1 MFPSLTEKQREI
13 VYDKT
18 GLFAVRA
25 CPGSGK
31 TYSVAARLA
40 KEIAQW
46 SYLHK
51 GIAVISFT
59 NVAWEEI
66 RKQIRA
72 NSDVKEISLPHFLG
86 TIDAFINRYLVFP
99 LGHLIMGCDKTPQLV
114 GEPYGSWHARPGR
127 GVDAYNQY
135 FDKVS
140 FDLSDQIVSTVPVFP
155 NPFFFDPK
163 SFTKAVPDGHITNL
177 RSIKLDNWHKGFF
190 TQADASYIAL
200 KLLQKYPV
208 IAKILVKRFPFFI
221 IDEAQDTSEIQM
233 AIIDKL
239 LRNGLNNLMMVGDPD
254 QAIFEWNNADPKL
267 FKAKYEM
274 WKDNS
279 AILNENRRS
288 SQAIC
293 NFTYKLSSLPNPSC
307 AIASELAPIVLSPVI
322 CSYEDAKVDD
332 IITNFRCLCTDNDI
346 SITPENVAI
355 LYRGN
360 SFSSI
365 LTKEATFDPSLSP
378 WIDGYHSTRDI
389 IKGKFYFDNI
399 SSKQGFDL
407 IKKCYIKNK
416 YRQNCCSD
424 TLISRAYEEIGYRCL
439 VKEIYKLIS
448 IMPDTRGATL
458 SEWVQS
464 YNTIPELTQF
474 QKLKITDTNG
484 ALPVSSYFANDKVK
498 VKFPDMT
505 VGTIHSVKG
514 ETYEAVL
521 IFLKQ
526 KPSRGAYYR
535 TLLSQGSYSDNE
547 EMRIV
552 YVAMTRPRKLLMLAV
567 PEKDTTAW
575 SILV

>member
-40 KEIAQW
+40 KEIDQW

-66 RKQIRA
+66 RKQIRT
-72 NSDVKEISLPHFLG
+72 NSDIKEIALPHFLG

-99 LGHLIMGCDKTPQLV
+99 FGHLIMGCDKTPQLV
-114 GEPYGSWHARPGR
+114 GEPYGSWHARFGR

-140 FDLSDQIVSTVPVFP
+140 FGLGDQIVPTVPIFP
-155 NPFFFDPK
+155 SPFFFDPK
-163 SFTKAVPDGHITNL
+163 SFAKAVPDGHIKNL
-177 RSIKLDNWHKGFF
+177 GTIKLANWQQGFF

-200 KLLQKYPV
+200 KLLKKYPA
-208 IAKILVKRFPFFI
+208 IARILVNRFPFMI

-233 AIIDKL
+233 AIIDHL
-239 LRNGLNNLMMVGDPD
+239 LLNGLKNLMMVGDPD
-254 QAIFEWNNADPKL
+254 QAIFEWNDADPKL
-267 FKAKYEM
+267 FKAKYEL
-274 WKDNS
+274 WKENS
-279 AILNENRRS
+279 TILNENRRS
-288 SQAIC
+288 SQTIC

-307 AIASELAPIVLSPVI
+307 AIAPELAPISLSPVI
-322 CSYEDAKVDD
+322 CSYKDDAVDD
-332 IITNFRCLCTDNDI
+332 IITNFRSLCVNNGV

-360 SFSSI
+360 SFCSI
-365 LTKEATFDPSLSP
+365 LTKEPTFNTP
-378 WIDGYHSTRDI
+378 WLDGYYSTRDI
-389 IKGKFYFDNI
+389 IKGKYYFDNI
-399 SSKQGFDL
+399 NSKQGFNL
-407 IKKCYIKNK
+407 IKKCYIKNR
-416 YRQNCCSD
+416 YQQNCCSD
-424 TLISRAYEEIGYRCL
+424 PLVSKAYEEIGYRCL
-439 VKEIYKLIS
+439 VKETYRLIS
-448 IMPDTRGATL
+448 VMPDTRSTTL
-458 SEWVQS
+458 SQWVQS
-464 YNTIPELTQF
+464 YNTIPELAHF
-474 QKLKITDTNG
+474 QKLKINDANG
-484 ALPVSSYFANDKVK
+484 TLLVPSYFANDQVK

-514 ETYEAVL
+514 ETFEAVL
-521 IFLKQ
+521 MFLKQ
-526 KPSRGAYYR
+526 RPSRGAYYR
-535 TLLSQGSYSDNE
+535 TLISQGSYSDNE

-552 YVAMTRPRKLLMLAV
+552 YVGMTRPRKLLMLAV
-567 PEKDTTAW
+567 PGKDAAAW
-575 SILV
+575 SSLA

>member
-1 MFPSLTEKQREI
+1 LFPSLTEKQREV
-13 VYDKT
+13 VYDKS

-25 CPGSGK
+25 CPGSGN

-40 KEIAQW
+40 NEIDQW
-46 SYLHK
+46 PYLHK

-72 NSDVKEISLPHFLG
+72 NSDIKEIALPHFLG

-99 LGHLIMGCDKTPQLV
+99 FGHLIMGCDKTPQLV
-114 GEPYGSWHARPGR
+114 GEPYGSWHARLGR

-140 FDLSDQIVSTVPVFP
+140 FGLSDQIVPTVPIFP
-155 NPFFFDPK
+155 SPFFFDPK
-163 SFTKAVPDGHITNL
+163 SFSKATPDGHITNL
-177 RSIKLDNWHKGFF
+177 RTIKHDNWQQGFF

-208 IAKILVKRFPFFI
+208 VAKILVKRFPFII

-233 AIIDKL
+233 AIIDNL
-239 LRNGLNNLMMVGDPD
+239 LLNGLQNLMMVGDPD
-254 QAIFEWNNADPKL
+254 QAIFEWNDADPKL
-267 FKAKYEM
+267 FKAKYEL

-279 AILNENRRS
+279 TILNENRRS

-307 AIASELAPIVLSPVI
+307 AIASELTAISLSPII
-322 CSYEDAKVDD
+322 CSYEDDTVDD
-332 IITNFRCLCTDNDI
+332 IITNFKCLCSDNSI
-346 SITPENVAI
+346 STTPENVAI

-360 SFSSI
+360 SFCSI
-365 LTKEATFDPSLSP
+365 LTKEPTFNSP
-378 WIDGYHSTRDI
+378 WLAGYYLTRDI

-407 IKKCYIKNK
+407 IKKCYIKN
-416 YRQNCCSD
+416 RQNCCSD
-424 TLISRAYEEIGYRCL
+424 PLVSRAYEEIGYRCL
-439 VKEIYKLIS
+439 VKQIYKLIS
-448 IMPDTRGATL
+448 IMPDTRHITL
-458 SEWVQS
+458 SHWVQS
-464 YNTIPELTQF
+464 YNAIPELAQF
-474 QKLKITDTNG
+474 QKLKIDDANG
-484 ALPVSSYFANDKVK
+484 SLPVSSYFANDKVK

-514 ETYEAVL
+514 ETFEAVL

-526 KPSRGAYYR
+526 RPSRGAYYR
-535 TLLSQGSYSDNE
+535 TLISQGSYFDNE

-552 YVAMTRPRKLLMLAV
+552 YVGMTRPRRLLMLAV
-567 PEKDTTAW
+567 PPKDNTAW
-575 SILV
+575 SSLV